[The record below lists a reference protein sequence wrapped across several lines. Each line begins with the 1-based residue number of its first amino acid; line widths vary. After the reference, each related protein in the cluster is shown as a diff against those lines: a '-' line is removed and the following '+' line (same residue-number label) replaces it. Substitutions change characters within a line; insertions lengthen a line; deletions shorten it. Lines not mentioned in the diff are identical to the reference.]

1 MSINGD
7 DSDEERFE
15 DDSDCNINASDY
27 GEEGD
32 SDDSIERSR
41 ARAAGRSQ
49 EYDGDEDDPNMK
61 KYVGPVL
68 PGGHRF
74 DRKFIC
80 IKYPGNVINPE
91 KAIETLGGLAS
102 ISTAVDTHN
111 RRLELRFRPD
121 DGYRKPACGDRHLTT
136 GFLLR
141 IRVKKKQ
148 ANDTQETKE
157 PLQTN
162 SRVMEVVNLGTTSQF
177 VNTENVF
184 SEALSK
190 TLKTV
195 VEKESEL
202 SRTEIEVKDLLKD
215 LTNQV
220 TTDCNVSVSCESK
233 EIKKV
238 DIREVKPD
246 CSDQAECNESN
257 DQFKSKKNCSLPF
270 DKHKYKDLSRDDN
283 YELPKLK
290 VLGQVDTEFRFKNL
304 CDFQFL
310 PLTPSAV
317 DRGENEC
324 IYDSIFPVGLPPYSW
339 LKTKVP
345 YFLPPAAFSRMDNVQ
360 LYVPKT
366 GKDALSGS
374 AIGKTRKRRGG
385 FSNFVNFHTRDI
397 PSEPP
402 KGIENAMR
410 VKFLQNYHL
419 ERVKKFFEQRPIWS
433 KNALMYE
440 TKFTGEHLK
449 VMLPSVAYY
458 FISGPWRIMWVRL
471 GYDPRKD
478 PAARIYQTLDYRL
491 KAMHGLESTV
501 KCKRSYSNYILP
513 YKLAPASK
521 SKTTILSATI
531 PEENRKKKEK
541 HLRKNVYIYEEGTVP
556 PSRQMFYQYCDVHV
570 PEIQEMLEKLPN
582 PSPETKCHEKMG
594 WLPVGFDDHCREIIN
609 KQLRGVLRKRMNIPE
624 DHPTT
629 LPSRRGKLKFRRFK
643 KQRAQKSHV
652 VNSDSSSIH
661 MKVLP
666 DRSDEESEDRNNCS
680 VPSTSQQ
687 DS

>member
-195 VEKESEL
+195 VEKKSEL
-202 SRTEIEVKDLLKD
+202 SRTEVEVKDLLKD

-317 DRGENEC
+317 DCGENEC

-402 KGIENAMR
+402 K
-410 VKFLQNYHL
+410 
-419 ERVKKFFEQRPIWS
+419 
-433 KNALMYE
+433 
-440 TKFTGEHLK
+440 
-449 VMLPSVAYY
+449 
-458 FISGPWRIMWVRL
+458 GPWRIMWVRL

-643 KQRAQKSHV
+643 KQRAQKTHL